1 MRTTVKKISVRLTQE
16 QLDFLTLDG
25 GVVSEGIKA
34 CIDLSIELKKSGLI
48 DAKEDTINTSVGQIT
63 QTNTNNLIWE

>member
-1 MRTTVKKISVRLTQE
+1 MRKTVKKISVRLTQE

-25 GVVSEGIKA
+25 GIVSEGIKA
-34 CIDLSIELKKSGLI
+34 SIDLSIELKKSGLL

>member
-1 MRTTVKKISVRLTQE
+1 MRKTVKKISVRLTQE

-25 GVVSEGIKA
+25 GVVSEGIKEA
-34 CIDLSIELKKSGLI
+34 IDLVILLANN